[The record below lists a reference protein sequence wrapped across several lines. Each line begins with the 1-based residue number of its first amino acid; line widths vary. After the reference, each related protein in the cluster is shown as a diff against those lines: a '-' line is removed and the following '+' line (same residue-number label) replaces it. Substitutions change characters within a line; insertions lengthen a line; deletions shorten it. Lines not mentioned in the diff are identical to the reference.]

1 MTIKSHRFL
10 SGAVLKHMAMASML
24 ADHVNKAVII
34 PRLFSGSPLWLQSL
48 SGAFSAFGRF
58 AFPVF
63 FFMLVEGFYHT
74 KNRRNYLRNLLIFA
88 FVSELPFDLFLWG
101 SGLQNFWRAQN
112 IYFTLAL
119 ALGVVWLVD
128 WARERPKYGMLLALL
143 ISFAG
148 CGIAWIGNVDY
159 GANGILIP
167 LIFYLLRSQRLAATS
182 LGYLAVYRSYWALPS
197 FLLLNLYNGQ
207 RGKQSKWVNYWFY
220 PAHLL
225 ILGMIRII
233 SKI

>member
-1 MTIKSHRFL
+1 MKIPRVL
-10 SGAVLKHMAMASML
+10 SGGVLKYIAIVSML
-24 ADHVNKAVII
+24 ADHVNKAVIL
-34 PRLFSGSPLWLQSL
+34 PRLTFASSAWLTGL
-48 SGAFSAFGRF
+48 SSVFSAFGRF

-101 SGLQNFWRAQN
+101 SGVQNYWRGQN

-119 ALGVVWLVD
+119 ALIVIWLVD
-128 WARERPKYGMLLALL
+128 WARERPKYGLLLALL
-143 ISFAG
+143 ISCVG
-148 CGIAWIGNVDY
+148 CGIAWVGKVDY
-159 GANGILIP
+159 GANGVLIP
-167 LIFYLLRSQRLAATS
+167 LVFYLLRPQRLAATC

-197 FLLLNLYNGQ
+197 FGLLNLYNGQ
-207 RGKQSKWVNYWFY
+207 RGKQWKWLNYWFY
-220 PAHLL
+220 PAHLFL
-225 ILGMIRII
+225 LGLIRIV